1 MLLKSRLVVKRD
13 AEARKLLNTG
23 MFANVRTIALTDH
36 YTSTVSAGDA
46 RKDAK
51 IRASLNAIPLG

>member
-1 MLLKSRLVVKRD
+1 
-13 AEARKLLNTG
+13 
-23 MFANVRTIALTDH
+23 MFASVRTIALTDH

-51 IRASLNAIPLG
+51 KGLA